1 MGKNTFGYIPVT
13 EKEQEEMLKEIGVSS
28 MDELFAHIPDGV
40 KLSGELQI
48 PSGMTELEVRR
59 KIEGIA
65 EKNRVFPV
73 CFRGAG
79 AYRHFIP
86 SIVKSVISKENFLTA
101 YTPYQA
107 EISQGIL
114 QTIFE

>member
-28 MDELFAHIPDGV
+28 MDELFAHIPDEV

-79 AYRHFIP
+79 AYRHFIAA
-86 SIVKSVISKENFLTA
+86 IR
-101 YTPYQA
+101 
-107 EISQGIL
+107 
-114 QTIFE
+114 

>member
-28 MDELFAHIPDGV
+28 MDELFAHIPDEV

-59 KIEGIA
+59 KIECIS
-65 EKNRVFPV
+65 ENHRVFPV
-73 CFRGAG
+73 
-79 AYRHFIP
+79 
-86 SIVKSVISKENFLTA
+86 
-101 YTPYQA
+101 
-107 EISQGIL
+107 
-114 QTIFE
+114 